1 MSTANDVRGEASGS
15 GERGDAAAMRPL
27 RALLVTQF
35 FGAFN
40 DNAWRLIVTFLAIRA
55 LGAGADEA
63 AAQGQTTMATLVLTV
78 PLILFSIP
86 AGALSD
92 RLSKRTVIVSMK
104 LLELALMAA
113 ATVALVREPSGG
125 VLAWCVLGAMGA
137 QSALFSPAKYGIL
150 PELLTHSKLSMG
162 NGMLEM
168 FSTLAI
174 IGGTVAGGLLLA
186 ASGANT
192 WIAAAV
198 LLALAVGGVMAAF
211 RVPKVP
217 AARAAGGV
225 FSTLADGWRAVRADR
240 VLWLS
245 VVGSAAFWLVASVL
259 FQVVVV
265 YVTTGLGMGERMASV
280 ALGVMMAGIAAGS
293 VAAGKLSRNRV
304 EYGLLPLGALMMA
317 VLTVVFGVMAPGF
330 VWTVVL
336 LALLGFAS
344 GLLNVPLN
352 ALKQWHA
359 PADRRGAVL
368 AIGNIISYTGILL
381 GSLGAGAAAAA
392 GLSSQA
398 LVLMVAAAVIAGT
411 AWAIYLLPDALLRF
425 VLLLST
431 NTFYRLT
438 VVGGDH
444 VPEHGGALLVPNHVS
459 FVDAFLLLACTDR
472 PVRFLADVSYYH
484 HWLLRPFM
492 RSLGAIPISS
502 SGGPKLI
509 LKAMRDAGDAIDRG
523 EIVCIFPEGQITR
536 LGMMLPFQRGFARI
550 VKGRDVPI
558 VPVYLDRVWGS
569 IFSRA
574 GGRFFTKVPRKL
586 PYPVT
591 ISVGEPLPADTPL
604 HDVRRHVRELGTE
617 AWINRAHE
625 SLPLHHTLV
634 RRFRRRPWRLAFAD
648 SARGELSRF
657 KALVGA
663 VALARALRP
672 YWQGQKNVGILLPS
686 TVVGALMNIATAL
699 AGRVAVNLN
708 FTTGKRGMEAAAR
721 QAGLKTV
728 VTSGLF
734 VAKAE
739 LELPDGVEPIFLE
752 ELAKEIGAGSR
763 VVAMLLA
770 LLAPLRSL
778 ERACGA
784 DKPVS
789 AADVVTIIFSSG
801 STGEPKGVPLT
812 HFNVDANLRACLQ
825 IVPITSRDRLMGM
838 LPFFHSFGYTA
849 ALWMVVSVGVP
860 AIYHPNPL
868 DAASIGELVRKY
880 RATLMFA
887 TPTLLQLYMRR
898 ITAGQFG
905 SLRLVIA
912 GAEKLRR
919 PVADAFRDHFGVDP
933 MEGYGVTETAPVLA
947 VNVPDFRA
955 AGLYQPGWRRGTVGQ
970 VLPGVA
976 VRTVDPETYEVLPPG
991 EEGMIIV
998 RGPNVME
1005 AYLDRPELTEA
1016 AFHDG
1021 WYITGDIGVFDEDG
1035 FLRITDRY
1043 SRFSKIGGEM
1053 VPHGVI
1059 EEALECSHAGEERT
1073 FAVTA
1078 VEDAKK
1084 GERIV
1089 VITTLGPEALP
1100 PILEDLARQGLPNLF
1115 IPRRDDFLQ
1124 VETIPLLGT
1133 GKVDLGGVNR
1143 LAAAHFGPG
1152 RTASA

>member
-1 MSTANDVRGEASGS
+1 M
-15 GERGDAAAMRPL
+15 RGDHEVESETTGMGSL

-55 LGAGADEA
+55 LGSGAGEA
-63 AAQGQTTMATLVLTV
+63 AAQAQTTMATLVLTV
-78 PLILFSIP
+78 PLIIFSIP
-86 AGALSD
+86 AGALCD

-104 LLELALMAA
+104 LLEVSLMAA
-113 ATVALVREPSGG
+113 ATFALLRDPGGG

-150 PELLTHSKLSMG
+150 PELLPHERLSMG
-162 NGMLEM
+162 NGLLEM

-174 IGGTVAGGLLLA
+174 IGGTVAGGLMLS
-186 ASGANT
+186 ASGDNT

-198 LLALAVGGVMAAF
+198 LFALSLVGVVAAF
-211 RVPKVP
+211 QVPAVP
-217 AARAAGGV
+217 AARAKGGV
-225 FSTLADGWRAVRADR
+225 LTTLGAGWRAARANR

-259 FQVVVV
+259 FQVVIV
-265 YVTTGLGMGERMASV
+265 YVTTRLGLGERMASV
-280 ALGVMMAGIAAGS
+280 ALGVMMVGIAAGS
-293 VAAGKLSRNRV
+293 IAAGRLSRGRV

-317 VLTVVFGVMAPGF
+317 VLTVLFGVFAPGF
-330 VWTVVL
+330 GATVVL
-336 LALLGFAS
+336 LALLGFAA
-344 GLLNVPLN
+344 GMLNVPLN
-352 ALKQWHA
+352 ALKQWHS

-368 AIGNIISYTGILL
+368 AVGNIISYTGILA

-398 LVLMVAAAVIAGT
+398 IILIVALAVIGGS
-411 AWAIYLLPDALLRF
+411 AWALYLLPDALLRF

-438 VVGGDH
+438 IVAGENI
-444 VPEHGGALLVPNHVS
+444 PQRGGALLVPNHVS

-472 PVRFLADVSYYH
+472 PVRFLADVSYYD

-509 LKAMRDAGDAIDRG
+509 LQAMRDAGDAIERG

-558 VPVYLDRVWGS
+558 IPIFLDRVWGS

-574 GGRFFTKVPRKL
+574 GGRFFTKVPTKL

-617 AWINRAHE
+617 AWINRSHE
-625 SLPLHHTLV
+625 SRPLHHTLV
-634 RRFRRRPWRLAFAD
+634 RCFRRRPWRLAFAD
-648 SARGELSRF
+648 ATRGELSRF

-663 VALARALRP
+663 VALGRALRP
-672 YWQGQKNVGILLPS
+672 HWEGQRNVGILLPS

-708 FTTGKRGMEAAAR
+708 FSTGKRGMEAAAR

-728 VTSGLF
+728 VTSALF
-734 VAKAE
+734 VTKAE
-739 LELPDGVEPIFLE
+739 LELPEGVEPIFLE
-752 ELAKEIGAGSR
+752 ELGKEIGAGGR
-763 VVAMLLA
+763 IVAMVLA
-770 LLAPLRSL
+770 LLAPVRLL

-784 DKPVS
+784 EQPVR
-789 AADVVTIIFSSG
+789 ATDLATIIFSSG

-825 IVPITSRDRLMGM
+825 IVPITTRDRLMGM

-849 ALWMVVSVGVP
+849 TLWMVGSVGVP

-880 RATLMFA
+880 RATIMFA

-912 GAEKLRR
+912 GAEKLR
-919 PVADAFRDHFGVDP
+919 PAVADAFRDHFGVDP

-955 AGLYQPGWRRGTVGQ
+955 PGLYQPGWRRGTVGQ
-970 VLPGVA
+970 VLPGVS
-976 VRTVDPETYEVLPPG
+976 VRAVDPETYEVLPPG
-991 EEGMIIV
+991 DEGMIIV
-998 RGPNVME
+998 RGPNVMKE
-1005 AYLDRPELTEA
+1005 YLDRPDLTVA

-1059 EEALECSHAGEERT
+1059 EEALEASHGGDERA

-1078 VEDAKK
+1078 VEDVKK

-1089 VITTLGPEALP
+1089 VITTLAPEELP
-1100 PILEDLARQGLPNLF
+1100 PVLEGLAQHGLPNLF
-1115 IPRRDDFLQ
+1115 IPRRDDFLR
-1124 VETIPLLGT
+1124 VDTIPLLGT

>member
-1 MSTANDVRGEASGS
+1 LSSVQEVKSGPATM
-15 GERGDAAAMRPL
+15 GPL

-55 LGAGADEA
+55 LGSGAGEA
-63 AAQGQTTMATLVLTV
+63 AAQAQTTMATLVLTV
-78 PLILFSIP
+78 PLIIFSIP

-92 RLSKRTVIVSMK
+92 RWSKRNVIVSMK
-104 LLELALMAA
+104 LLELVLMGA
-113 ATVALVREPSGG
+113 ATLALVRDPSGG
-125 VLAWCVLGAMGA
+125 LLAWVVLGAMGA

-150 PELLTHSKLSMG
+150 PELLPHSRLSMG
-162 NGMLEM
+162 NGLLEM

-174 IGGTVAGGLLLA
+174 IGGTVAGGLMLA
-186 ASGANT
+186 AAGDAT
-192 WIAAAV
+192 WIAAAM
-198 LLALAVGGVMAAF
+198 LLGFAVAGVAAAF
-211 RVPKVP
+211 RVPAVP
-217 AARAAGGV
+217 AARAMGGILG
-225 FSTLADGWRAVRADR
+225 TLGDGWRAARADR

-245 VVGSAAFWLVASVL
+245 IVGSAFFWLVASVL

-265 YVTTGLGMGERMASV
+265 YVTTRLGLGEHMASV

-293 VAAGKLSRNRV
+293 VAAGKLSRDRV

-317 VLTVVFGVMAPGF
+317 VLTAVFGLLVPGF
-330 VWTVVL
+330 TVTLVL
-336 LALLGFAS
+336 LALLGFAG

-352 ALKQWHA
+352 ALKQWRA
-359 PADRRGAVL
+359 PPDRRGAVL
-368 AIGNIISYTGILL
+368 AVGNIISYTGILF
-381 GSLGAGAAAAA
+381 GSLATGTAAAA
-392 GLSSQA
+392 GMSSQSIILVVA
-398 LVLMVAAAVIAGT
+398 LAVIGGT
-411 AWAIYLLPDALLRF
+411 AWALCLLPDALLRF

-438 VVGGDH
+438 VVGGENI
-444 VPEHGGALLVPNHVS
+444 PQRGGALLVPNHVS

-472 PVRFLADVSYYH
+472 PVRFLADISYYN

-492 RSLGAIPISS
+492 RSLGAISISS

-509 LKAMRDAGDAIDRG
+509 LQAMRDAGDAIERG
-523 EIVCIFPEGQITR
+523 ELVCIFPEGQITR
-536 LGMMLPFQRGFARI
+536 LGMMLPFRRGFERI
-550 VKGRDVPI
+550 VKGRNVPI
-558 VPVYLDRVWGS
+558 IPIFLDRVWGS

-574 GGRFFTKVPRKL
+574 GGRFFTKVPSKL

-591 ISVGEPLPADTPL
+591 VSVGEPLPADTPL

-617 AWINRAHE
+617 AWINRSHE

-634 RRFRRRPWRLAFAD
+634 RRFRRRPWKLAFAD
-648 SARGELSRF
+648 ATRGEVSRF
-657 KALVGA
+657 KALAGA

-672 YWQGQKNVGILLPS
+672 YWKGQKNVGILLPS
-686 TVVGALMNIATAL
+686 TVVGALINIATAM

-708 FTTGKRGMEAAAR
+708 FTAGKRGMEAAAR

-739 LELPDGVEPIFLE
+739 LELPGGVELIFLE
-752 ELAKEIGAGSR
+752 DLAKEIGAGDR
-763 VVAMLLA
+763 IVAMFLA
-770 LLAPLRSL
+770 LFVPIRIL

-784 DKPVS
+784 ERPVR
-789 AADVVTIIFSSG
+789 ATDLATIIFSSG

-825 IVPITSRDRLMGM
+825 IVPITPRDRVMGM

-849 ALWMVVSVGVP
+849 TLWMVVGVGVP
-860 AIYHPNPL
+860 AIYHPSPL

-880 RATLMFA
+880 KATIMFSA
-887 TPTLLQLYMRR
+887 PTFLQLYTRR
-898 ITAGQFG
+898 IAAGQFG
-905 SLRLVIA
+905 SLRLVIV
-912 GAEKLRR
+912 GAEKLR
-919 PVADAFRDHFGVDP
+919 PAIADAFRDHFGVEP
-933 MEGYGVTETAPVLA
+933 LEGYGVTETAPVLA

-955 AGLYQPGWRRGTVGQ
+955 AGLYQPGWRRGTVGR
-970 VLPGVA
+970 VVPGVSA
-976 VRTVDPETYEVLPPG
+976 RTVDPETYEVLPPG

-998 RGPNVME
+998 RGPNVMLG
-1005 AYLDRPELTEA
+1005 YLDRPDLTAA
-1016 AFHDG
+1016 AFHEG

-1059 EEALECSHAGEERT
+1059 EEALECGHGGEERA

-1078 VEDAKK
+1078 VEDARK

-1089 VITTLGPEALP
+1089 VITTLSREELP
-1100 PILEDLARQGLPNLF
+1100 PVLEGLAKQGLPNLF
-1115 IPRRDDFLQ
+1115 IPRHDDFLR
-1124 VETIPLLGT
+1124 VDTIPVLGT
-1133 GKVDLGGVNR
+1133 GKVDLGGVRR
-1143 LAAAHFGPG
+1143 LAAEHFGPG
-1152 RTASA
+1152 